1 MPHCK
6 FDHSLYFARSGVVI
20 HHLCDM
26 GAFSEKKADEVPL
39 LGILNEFLKMGI
51 VIGISLD
58 V

>member
-1 MPHCK
+1 
-6 FDHSLYFARSGVVI
+6 
-20 HHLCDM
+20 M

-39 LGILNEFLKMGI
+39 LGKLNEFLKMGL